1 MMEFKIQ
8 DLVIHCMIE
17 ELCFLW
23 DLYGESN
30 NIIMA
35 YDVVQELFRKKHNGW
50 PMDDYYGD
58 FNRLVEKLQL

>member
-1 MMEFKIQ
+1 
-8 DLVIHCMIE
+8 
-17 ELCFLW
+17 
-23 DLYGESN
+23 
-30 NIIMA
+30 MA